1 MHMSLYKK
9 KILYKHTIIEN
20 NVGNAEKFPK
30 SVRKIMIA
38 LSTKSSPDF
47 RHKTVYSI
55 TES

>member
-1 MHMSLYKK
+1 MHMSLYK

-20 NVGNAEKFPK
+20 NVGNDEKFPK

-38 LSTKSSPDF
+38 LTTKSSSDF

-55 TES
+55 IES